1 MKYYAILAA
10 TMILAAAVGI
20 AAASLYH
27 PPVPPSPTKALVGI
41 VGGGDKD
48 PL

>member
-1 MKYYAILAA
+1 MKYYAVIFSA
-10 TMILAAAVGI
+10 MVAAAAIGI

-27 PPVPPSPTKALVGI
+27 PPVPPSPTRAIVGI
-41 VGGGDKD
+41 VGGIDKD